1 MRILVLTQYFPPDMG
16 APAGRFFDFA
26 QHWIAQ
32 GHEVTVVTG
41 LPHFPGGEVHA
52 GYRWKPLLRER
63 VAGID
68 VRRCFTL
75 STPRR
80 GGRPLAYVTFLLS
93 ASLYVLLARLR
104 CDVVVAT
111 SPPPTVGLPG
121 LLAARWLRVPFVLD
135 IRDIWPEAIVQSGR
149 LRNPL
154 LIRLFEG
161 TARLLY
167 RAAARIAT
175 VTDGWRDRLVE
186 IGVPP
191 AKVQVLPNGV
201 DVAAFDEQA
210 AGELA
215 DAFAGLDPAAHWF
228 TYAGILNKPQGLEVI
243 LEAAARLRER
253 APDLYA
259 KSRFVLVGEGPCE
272 AELRALA
279 ARLRLDRVSF
289 FPRQPRAA
297 VFALLRRSF
306 AILVTLRPR
315 KDTST
320 VPSKLY
326 ESLASARPV
335 LYSAGGEGAETVRRA
350 GGGMV
355 CEPGDADALCDAM
368 RALLEA
374 PDEAARLGAQ
384 GRDFVTARFDR
395 RGIAADFTA
404 MLEAARRPALPAQ
417 GSGAAAR

>member
-1 MRILVLTQYFPPDMG
+1 MRILVLSQYFPPDMG

-41 LPHFPGGEVHA
+41 LPHFPGGTVHE
-52 GYRWKPLLRER
+52 GYRGRLLLRER
-63 VAGID
+63 IAGVD

-80 GGRPLAYVTFLLS
+80 GGRPLAYASFLLS
-93 ASLYVLLARLR
+93 SCLYVLFARIP
-104 CDVVVAT
+104 CDVVLAT

-121 LLAARWLRVPFVLD
+121 LLAARWRRVPFVLD

-154 LIRLFEG
+154 LIRAFEG
-161 TARLLY
+161 TTRALY
-167 RAAARIAT
+167 RAAARIGT
-175 VTDGWRDRLVE
+175 VTEGWRARLLE

-191 AKVQVLPNGV
+191 DKVRVLPNGV

-210 AGELA
+210 AGELPA
-215 DAFAGLDPAAHWF
+215 AFAVLDPSAYWF
-228 TYAGILNKPQGLEVI
+228 TYAGILNRPQGLEVI

-253 APDLYA
+253 APDLYT
-259 KSRFVLVGEGPCE
+259 KVQFVLLGEGPCE
-272 AELRALA
+272 DELRGLA
-279 ARLRLDRVSF
+279 DRLGLDRVVF
-289 FPRQPRAA
+289 VPRQPREA

-306 AILVTLRPR
+306 AVLVTLRPR

-326 ESLASARPV
+326 ESLASGRPV
-335 LYSAGGEGAETVRRA
+335 LYSAAGEGAETLRRA
-350 GGGMV
+350 DGGVV
-355 CEPGDADALCDAM
+355 CAPGDADALSDAM
-368 RALLEA
+368 RALLVE
-374 PDEAARLGAQ
+374 PDEAARLGSN
-384 GRDFVTARFDR
+384 GRRYVTGQFDR
-395 RGIAADFTA
+395 RQIAADYVRV
-404 MLEAARRPALPAQ
+404 LEEATGTAAR
-417 GSGAAAR
+417 